1 MPLTLAAGLASLLSF
16 VAFGLIASW
25 YVVPWLRAQERAD
38 ALIALLWVHAF
49 RHIAL
54 QIFSAQQFG
63 FAVSDGARD
72 QVAIGD
78 TAGMILAV
86 ATIIALRYRVRGSIL
101 LAWALAAETFYDLA
115 SSTIAGVGERFFEKA
130 AGVTWMILTF
140 YVPVL
145 WVSLGLVVWQLLA
158 RRLEPL
164 SPAPRV
170 RQSAT
175 GPAVAAVQAVK
186 CKGRSG

>member
-1 MPLTLAAGLASLLSF
+1 MIYTVAAGLASLLSF
-16 VAFGLIASW
+16 VAFGLITAW
-25 YVVPWLRAQERAD
+25 YVVPWLRAQDRAD

-54 QIFSAQQFG
+54 QIYSAQKFG

-78 TAGMILAV
+78 TVGMILAV
-86 ATIIALRYRVRGSIL
+86 AAIIALRYRVRGSVL
-101 LAWALAAETFYDLA
+101 LTWALAAETLYDLA
-115 SSTIAGVGERFFEKA
+115 SSTIAGIGEEFFEKA

-145 WVSLGLVVWQLLA
+145 WVSLGLVVWQLFA
-158 RRLEPL
+158 RRHEPL
-164 SPAPRV
+164 SPAR
-170 RQSAT
+170 A
-175 GPAVAAVQAVK
+175 
-186 CKGRSG
+186 